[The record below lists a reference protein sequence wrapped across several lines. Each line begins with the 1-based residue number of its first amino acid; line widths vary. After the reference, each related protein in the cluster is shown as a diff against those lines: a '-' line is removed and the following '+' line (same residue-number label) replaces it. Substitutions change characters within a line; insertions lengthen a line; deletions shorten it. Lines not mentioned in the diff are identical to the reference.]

1 MQMPQSTSEALT
13 VLSDVLSSG
22 NLSAN
27 RTSPYRH
34 LYTSEGC
41 VSEGCGL
48 WAWVM
53 GWWLDLD
60 DLSFQLF
67 QLLWLWFY
75 DSTSQTP
82 STFLIPQILGCI
94 RKLSAHVKPLF
105 KSHSLVGLGSL
116 WKHEPSGLASIHIH
130 KQGLGE
136 LNYQFS
142 PGSLGIE
149 VYLNNLLGSTGD
161 LWSLDSLCAQWPLIT
176 YIYFFFFIL

>member
-94 RKLSAHVKPLF
+94 RKLSAHVKPSF
-105 KSHSLVGLGSL
+105 KSHSLVGLGSCGSMSQVV
-116 WKHEPSGLASIHIH
+116 WHRFTSTSRDWESSIT
-130 KQGLGE
+130 
-136 LNYQFS
+136 NS
-142 PGSLGIE
+142 
-149 VYLNNLLGSTGD
+149 
-161 LWSLDSLCAQWPLIT
+161 AQDP
-176 YIYFFFFIL
+176 